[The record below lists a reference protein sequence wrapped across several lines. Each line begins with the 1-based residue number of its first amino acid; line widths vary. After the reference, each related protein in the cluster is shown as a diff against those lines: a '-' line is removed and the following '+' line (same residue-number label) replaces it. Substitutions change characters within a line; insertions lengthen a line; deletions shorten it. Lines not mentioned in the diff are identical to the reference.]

1 MKRIVWMALVA
12 AFLISSQISHA
23 AQKVTVYGEE
33 SYIPYAFLDN
43 GVADGIYV
51 KILTKVFA
59 KMPDYDVTIE
69 LVPWKR
75 ALNLVKSGKGFAC
88 FASYYR
94 PKERP
99 WVSPWSEPIISEGYA
114 AYCRKEVLSKPRQNW
129 PADFKGLELG
139 CIAGYSIPNKEQLNF
154 QDADTNES
162 NLKKLLGGRID
173 CFIQD
178 DASIRYTMKKMNIPA
193 GKIDKA
199 MQVSSENGYL
209 AFSKAFSAPYKDD
222 FVKKFNQ
229 VLSDMKK
236 EGEIDKIVSD
246 FLGN

>member
-1 MKRIVWMALVA
+1 MKRIVCLALVV
-12 AFLISSQISHA
+12 AFLIGAQISHA

-43 GVADGIYV
+43 GTPNGIYV
-51 KILTKVFA
+51 KILNQVFS
-59 KMPDYDVTIE
+59 KMTDYDVTIE

-75 ALNLVKSGKGFAC
+75 ALNLVETGKGFAC

-114 AYCRKEVLSKPRQNW
+114 AYCGKEVVSKPRQNW

-139 CIAGYSIPNKEQLNF
+139 CISGYSIPNKKELNF
-154 QDADTNES
+154 QDADNNET
-162 NLKKLLGGRID
+162 NLKKLISGRID

-178 DASIRYTMKKMNIPA
+178 DASIRYSMKQMNIPS
-193 GKIDKA
+193 GKIVKA

-209 AFSKAFSAPYKDD
+209 AFSKAFNASYKDD

-229 VLSDMKK
+229 VLSEMKK
-236 EGEIDKIVSD
+236 SGEVDKIVAD